1 MRIWTTVCL
10 CEVRESVCQIRVN
23 VHVISVSKCEGS
35 GRGGGRTIDE
45 IRSRLETAREVREA
59 KGHTDTEDIL

>member
-1 MRIWTTVCL
+1 
-10 CEVRESVCQIRVN
+10 